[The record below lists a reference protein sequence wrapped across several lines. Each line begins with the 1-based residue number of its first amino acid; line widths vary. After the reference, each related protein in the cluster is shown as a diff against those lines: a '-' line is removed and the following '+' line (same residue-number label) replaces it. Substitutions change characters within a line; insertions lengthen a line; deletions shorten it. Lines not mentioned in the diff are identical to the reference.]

1 MTMTTLYFIVTLPR
15 LLLYMLLY
23 HWIILNGIILYSNFI
38 HFTTDKTSFYYLS
51 TVRIKRILH
60 NLKNMSMMSSKD
72 ATSWFFK
79 AMKNLLDFSLSNIS
93 ITYYK
98 SFWRKHSLQHLCFC
112 NRKKEDDVVNVRGLL
127 LKCATSIFI
136 LCIAN
141 SHMSRTLGIWKCF
154 ICWIIFLT
162 FHRFYSYIF
171 LTSHL

>member
-60 NLKNMSMMSSKD
+60 NLKNMSMMSSND

-79 AMKNLLDFSLSNIS
+79 AMKNLLDFSLSNIT
-93 ITYYK
+93 ITYNIISHFDENILY
-98 SFWRKHSLQHLCFC
+98 STCVFVTE
-112 NRKKEDDVVNVRGLL
+112 KKKMMLL
-127 LKCATSIFI
+127 MYVGFYLSVPRRFLFYALPI
-136 LCIAN
+136 
-141 SHMSRTLGIWKCF
+141 R
-154 ICWIIFLT
+154 ICQGP
-162 FHRFYSYIF
+162 
-171 LTSHL
+171 

>member
-38 HFTTDKTSFYYLS
+38 HFTTDKTSFYYLN

-72 ATSWFFK
+72 ATSWFFN

-93 ITYYK
+93 IIYYK

-112 NRKKEDDVVNVRGLL
+112 NRKKKMMLL
-127 LKCATSIFI
+127 MYVGFYLSVPRRFLFYALPI
-136 LCIAN
+136 
-141 SHMSRTLGIWKCF
+141 R
-154 ICWIIFLT
+154 ICQGP
-162 FHRFYSYIF
+162 
-171 LTSHL
+171 